1 VTSPDEQRAA
11 MVRDQL
17 IGRGVVDTAVVRA
30 FGTVRRERFVLEPQ
44 RGHAYEDHPL
54 PIGGGQTISQPY
66 VVAIMAEAMELR
78 PADHVLEV
86 GAGSGYA
93 AAIFS
98 RIADDVVAVERL
110 PELAA
115 TAVAALV
122 DVGYT
127 NVRVVVGDGST
138 GVPEYAPY
146 DAICVSAG
154 APRVPP
160 ALVDQLSPKGR
171 LVVPIGESDQ
181 QRLVRVRRLA
191 DGRIRQE
198 DLGPV
203 RFVPLLGE
211 QSWHQPA

>member
-1 VTSPDEQRAA
+1 
-11 MVRDQL
+11 
-17 IGRGVVDTAVVRA
+17 VDTAVVRA
-30 FGTVRRERFVLEPQ
+30 FGTVRRERFVPEPQ

-98 RIADDVVAVERL
+98 RIAADVVAVERL

-211 QSWHQPA
+211 QGWHRPA